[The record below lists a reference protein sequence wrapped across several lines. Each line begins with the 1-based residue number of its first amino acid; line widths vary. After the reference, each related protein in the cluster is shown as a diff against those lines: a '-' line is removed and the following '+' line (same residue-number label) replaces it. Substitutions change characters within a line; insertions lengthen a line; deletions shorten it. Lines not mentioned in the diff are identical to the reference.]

1 MRLEVETVINAPRE
15 AVWDVLTTWERQPEW
30 MLDAKDVIVLTPQ
43 RTGDGVTLRCPT
55 NLLGFTVN
63 DIMRV
68 TDWDPPKRLAVT
80 HLGKIITGSGAFEL
94 SDTPDGGT
102 HVLWWEEID
111 PPLGVVGELGARVRV
126 LPIIRRIF
134 TRSLKNFTTLC
145 ETDAALGAE
154 E

>member
-1 MRLEVETVINAPRE
+1 MRLEVETVINTPRTH
-15 AVWDVLTTWERQPEW
+15 VWDVLTTWERQPEW
-30 MLDAKDVIVLTPQ
+30 MLDAKDVIVMTPE

-55 NLLGFTVN
+55 NLLGFTVQ

-94 SDTPDGGT
+94 SDTDEGGT

-111 PPLGVVGELGARVRV
+111 PPLGVIGEYGARIVV

-134 TRSLKNFTTLC
+134 TRSLRNFKAVC
-145 ETDAALGAE
+145 ETDAASALE

>member
-1 MRLEVETVINAPRE
+1 MRLEVETVINAPRQH
-15 AVWDVLTTWERQPEW
+15 VWDVLTTWERQPEW

-43 RTGDGVTLRCPT
+43 RTGAGVTLRCPT

-63 DIMRV
+63 DVMRV
-68 TDWDPPKRLAVT
+68 TEWDEPKHLAVT

-94 SDTPDGGT
+94 TDPTADTT
-102 HVLWWEEID
+102 HVFWWEEID
-111 PPLGVVGELGARVRV
+111 PQLGVVGEYGARLLV

-134 TRSLKNFTTLC
+134 TRSLKNFTALC
-145 ETDAALGAE
+145 ETGAVSGAE

>member
-111 PPLGVVGELGARVRV
+111 PPLGVVGELGARVLV